1 MGVGLLGRCFLDR
14 ADESE
19 DFVAVGAGVGA
30 ADCFAAEGQVDLV
43 MVADG
48 APSPIGDQGWPRR
61 RRGIHPFFLV
71 VPSPRPPFV

>member
-19 DFVAVGAGVGA
+19 GFVAVGVGVGA
-30 ADCFAAEGQVDLV
+30 AADHFAAKGQVDLV

-48 APSPIGDQGWPRR
+48 APSPIGHQGWPWRR
-61 RRGIHPFFLV
+61 
-71 VPSPRPPFV
+71 